1 MNCLEFRRE
10 KLADPRHLSDEARSH
25 ADGCPTCVAF
35 AREVDETERALDQAL
50 KTAVPEGLAER
61 IIFQSKWPRPAWRAW
76 ALAASLL
83 AALAVGFFLGTSRQP
98 AGTDLYARLAIEHV
112 VMEPE
117 SLTTFRAADAQAFQ
131 AAVQTF
137 GGNVK
142 ELPGKIRYIRLCPV
156 EDGYGW
162 HVVFETPQGLATLI
176 LVPGKRLPRVET
188 ASSGGWNALA
198 RPVHGGYYAIITKSP
213 DATSEFERMLS
224 DCVIWN
230 T

>member
-10 KLADPRHLSDEARSH
+10 KLADPRRLSSEARSH
-25 ADGCPTCVAF
+25 ADGCPMCAAF
-35 AREVDETERALDQAL
+35 AREVDESEQALDRALQ
-50 KTAVPEGLAER
+50 TPVPEGLAER
-61 IIFQSKWPRPAWRAW
+61 IVFRSKRPRPVWRAW
-76 ALAASLL
+76 ALAASLV
-83 AALAVGFFLGTSRQP
+83 AAVAVGFFLGTSRQP
-98 AGTDLYARLAIEHV
+98 AGADLYARLAIEHV

-117 SLTTFRAADAQAFQ
+117 SLTTVRVADAQAFE

-137 GGNVK
+137 GANLK

-176 LVPGKRLPRVET
+176 LVPGKRLPRLET
-188 ASSGGWNALA
+188 VSSGGWNALA
-198 RPVHGGYYAIITKSP
+198 RPVRGGYYAIVTKSP